1 MFHWLKQLDRLLR
14 GEATRPEA
22 LGDGTIQVQAGGL
35 AVLIV
40 LLGALYGLSMGS
52 FSLLKEVPPEL
63 SDPNGRYLQLLATT
77 IKVPALFYLT
87 LLVTFPSL
95 YVFNALV
102 GSRLTVPSVLRLLIA
117 SLAVNL
123 AVLASL
129 APIVLFFSLSTKSHA
144 FILLLNVAVFSVAGV
159 LGLMFLLQTLHRLT
173 SIEGQRL
180 SAARKVPAHQPA
192 ASTAADEPDSLVVLA
207 EDPTALD
214 MPPGQ
219 TLGRHTR
226 LVFNCWVILFAL
238 VGAQM
243 GWVLRPFVG
252 NPNLPFEWFRERQSN
267 FFEAILRT
275 VSALFAGG

>member
-1 MFHWLKQLDRLLR
+1 MIESLNHLDRLLR
-14 GEATRPEA
+14 GEATRPET
-22 LGDGTIQVQAGGL
+22 LRDGTVQVQAGGL
-35 AVLIV
+35 AMLVV
-40 LLGALYGLSMGS
+40 LLGAIYGLCMGS
-52 FSLLKEVPPEL
+52 YSLLKELPPTID
-63 SDPNGRYLQLLATT
+63 DPNGRYFQLLATT

-102 GSRLTVPSVLRLLIA
+102 GSRLTVMSVLRLLIA

-129 APIVLFFSLSTKSHA
+129 GSIVLFFSLSTKSYA
-144 FILLLNVAVFSVAGV
+144 FILLLNVAIFTVAGV

-173 SIEGQRL
+173 CIE
-180 SAARKVPAHQPA
+180 AVPVLPPA
-192 ASTAADEPDSLVVLA
+192 PADEHADLSDREEPS
-207 EDPTALD
+207 ALD

-226 LVFNCWVILFAL
+226 LVFNCWVILFAV

-252 NPNLPFEWFRERQSN
+252 NPNLPFTWFRERGSN
-267 FFEAILRT
+267 FFEAVWKTL
-275 VSALFAGG
+275 SALFSGG